1 MEWAMDSLDIAQYV
15 RRAVQESTRA
25 ARPDRDVDRERR
37 VDLEKIQVEADGG
50 DKIRSERV
58 TQD

>member
-1 MEWAMDSLDIAQYV
+1 MDSLDIAQYV

-25 ARPDRDVDRERR
+25 ARPDRDVGRERR